1 MDLRVSAFMI
11 ACSDISRQVTK
22 IVRETND
29 IPSGLISRYV
39 KNRSS
44 YRLKSPTMKLART
57 LQRDSARDTL
67 VFVNCRSLAN
77 HNRTLWD
84 TGGSLD
90 PRRVLHQGRS

>member
-1 MDLRVSAFMI
+1 MI
-11 ACSDISRQVTK
+11 ACSGISRQGRTA
-22 IVRETND
+22 VRETND

-67 VFVNCRSLAN
+67 VFGDCRSLAN
-77 HNRTLWD
+77 HTRALWD
-84 TGGSLD
+84 TDGSLD
-90 PRRVLHQGRS
+90 PRRVFHQGRS